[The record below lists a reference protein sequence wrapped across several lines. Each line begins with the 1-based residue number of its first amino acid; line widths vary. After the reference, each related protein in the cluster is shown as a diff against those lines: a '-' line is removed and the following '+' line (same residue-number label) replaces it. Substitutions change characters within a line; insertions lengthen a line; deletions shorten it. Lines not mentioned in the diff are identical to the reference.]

1 MAAGRRSERAGE
13 RESKR
18 SNEAESPTPLK
29 QQKAAVYVAFTDF
42 THEEVMAKKTLFAQC
57 VSSGFNYSCFF
68 FFTFSFLFLILF
80 CFISIVAE
88 VIKNYFAVFMLLQH

>member
-57 VSSGFNYSCFF
+57 VSSGFNYSFF
-68 FFTFSFLFLILF
+68 FFFHFFIPVLNLILF
-80 CFISIVAE
+80 YLNSC
-88 VIKNYFAVFMLLQH
+88 